1 LMVNSNIRQ
10 RIEESENR
18 LSPFASKSKLS
29 RGRLRWEEPSSL
41 RTDFQR
47 DRDRIIYSNAFRR
60 LKHKTQVFIAPL
72 SDHFVTRLT
81 HTLEVSQIARTI
93 SRALNLN
100 EDLTEA
106 IALGH
111 DLGHTPFGHVGEQIL
126 NELFP
131 GGFKHNEQSLRVVD
145 LLEKDGKG
153 LNLTWE
159 VRDGILNHSKSGID
173 ILGEGWTEVGTIEG
187 QVVKIADIVAYVN
200 HDIDDAVRAGV
211 ILEKDLPATALELL
225 GDTTSRRINTLVCDI
240 VLNSLAS
247 MESNSKGP
255 TIEMSANVLEA
266 TNDLR
271 EFLFDKVY
279 NPSLAGK
286 DTLKAKR
293 VIRLL
298 YSYFLKHEKQLPEE
312 YVYRDDTVERKVTDY
327 IAGMTD
333 QYALRMAKEIR
344 HKKPNHK
351 AAELQFTHMDY

>member
-1 LMVNSNIRQ
+1 MVNLNIRQ

-18 LSPFASKSKLS
+18 LSPYACKSKLT

-72 SDHFVTRLT
+72 GDHYVTRLT

-111 DLGHTPFGHVGEQIL
+111 DLGHTPFGHIGEQVL
-126 NELFP
+126 NELNP

-159 VRDGILNHSKSGID
+159 VRDGILNHSKGGIQV
-173 ILGEGWTEVGTIEG
+173 LGEGWAEVGTVEG
-187 QVVKIADIVAYVN
+187 QVVKMADIVAYVN
-200 HDIDDAVRAGV
+200 HDIEDAIRAGV
-211 ILEKDLPATALELL
+211 ILENELPASAVELL
-225 GDTTSRRINTLVCDI
+225 GKTTSQRINTLVCDI
-240 VLNSLAS
+240 VGYSLSS
-247 MESNSKGP
+247 METGSKGP
-255 TIEMSANVLEA
+255 IIGMSENILKA
-266 TNDLR
+266 TNELR

-286 DTLKAKR
+286 DTAKAR
-293 VIRLL
+293 RIIHLL
-298 YSYFLKHEKQLPEE
+298 YSYFLKNQRQLPAE
-312 YVYRDDTVERKVTDY
+312 YAYRDDSVERKVTDY

-333 QYALRMAKEIR
+333 QYALRTAREIKR
-344 HKKPNHK
+344 ENKNHK
-351 AAELQFTHMDY
+351 PSKLQNVPF

>member
-1 LMVNSNIRQ
+1 MVKNNIRQ
-10 RIEESENR
+10 RIEDSENR
-18 LSPFASKSKLS
+18 LSPLASKSNQT

-72 SDHFVTRLT
+72 GDHFVTRLT

-111 DLGHTPFGHVGEQIL
+111 DLGHTPFGHIGEQVL

-145 LLEKDGKG
+145 LLEKGGKG

-159 VRDGILNHSKSGID
+159 VRDGILNHSKSGIE
-173 ILGEGWTEVGTIEG
+173 ILGNGWTEVGTIEG
-187 QVVKIADIVAYVN
+187 QVVKMADIVAYVN
-200 HDIDDAVRAGV
+200 HDIEDAIRAGV
-211 ILEKDLPATALELL
+211 ITPNHLPVASVKLL
-225 GDTTSRRINTLVCDI
+225 GDTNSGRINTLVCDI
-240 VLNSLAS
+240 VANSLSS
-247 MESNSKGP
+247 MESNSKSPVIG
-255 TIEMSANVLEA
+255 MSPGILDA
-266 TNDLR
+266 TNELR

-279 NPSLAGK
+279 NPSLAGR
-286 DTLKAKR
+286 DTAKAKR
-293 VIRLL
+293 TVRLL

-312 YVYRDDTVERKVTDY
+312 YRYRKDTVERKVTDY

-333 QYALRMAKEIR
+333 LYALRIAGQIKR
-344 HKKPNHK
+344 G
-351 AAELQFTHMDY
+351 ELDHNPREYQSVRLDN